1 MEFSVTQ
8 AQFTT
13 LKNAMGAQVV
23 AIYALDP
30 ISPSQ
35 VGRIALLD
43 PKLGGAAMGWASASE
58 APTEAEFLL
67 LFPGAVKVE
76 AIA

>member
-13 LKNAMGAQVV
+13 LKNAMGAQAVCV
-23 AIYALDP
+23 YAMDGTDP
-30 ISPSQ
+30 TV

-43 PKLGGAAMGWASASE
+43 PKLGGAAVTWTSLDI
-58 APTEAEFLL
+58 APTEAEFLVL
-67 LFPGAVKVE
+67 CPSGLKVD
-76 AIA
+76 AIG